1 MLFRATLI
9 AATLFAAPA
18 FAQVSAPQAPD
29 PAFLEQAIGS
39 FRDQRNEAM
48 DKGAV
53 ADAKVR
59 MITREVEGLKASVAQ
74 LQKENAELKAKHP
87 EVPAPVAPPAAKQ

>member
-1 MLFRATLI
+1 MLFRTVPII
-9 AATLFAAPA
+9 AILLSVPA
-18 FAQVSAPQAPD
+18 FAQAPPPPD

-48 DKGAV
+48 DKAAV

-59 MITREVEGLKASVAQ
+59 MITREVDGLKASVAQ

-87 EVPAPVAPPAAKQ
+87 EAPAPAAPPAAEK